1 MVLVNMLNIKTLG
14 NQEKGL
20 SSVAI
25 ICVILD
31 STGKDGVGVS
41 LMQWRDHKVGS
52 WHGLGLEFLFHA
64 YFTALGIL
72 ADHSV

>member
-41 LMQWRDHKVGS
+41 LMQ
-52 WHGLGLEFLFHA
+52 
-64 YFTALGIL
+64 
-72 ADHSV
+72 